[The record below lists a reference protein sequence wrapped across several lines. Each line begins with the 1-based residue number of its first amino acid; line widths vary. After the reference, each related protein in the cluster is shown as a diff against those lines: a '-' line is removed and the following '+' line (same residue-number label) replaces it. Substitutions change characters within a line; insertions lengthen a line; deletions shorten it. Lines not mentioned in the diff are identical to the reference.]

1 MPVPPRLAMR
11 PTRFKD
17 AAMSTPHPAR
27 RRGALRIVQR
37 GFTLI
42 ELMLVLTII
51 GILVSFSYPYFT
63 RFNARARG
71 AETQIVFNKLNTYF
85 VNLYENNG
93 TFATSDYAVGFQSPL
108 GQSAAWDSTIAGW
121 LQVPFAFDG
130 GLKMRYT
137 YTIVSAG
144 SMTITAVGS
153 IPGLG
158 NAILSSGGANPIT
171 GNYTLTETLT
181 GTTITT
187 LEVPSM

>member
-1 MPVPPRLAMR
+1 M
-11 PTRFKD
+11 
-17 AAMSTPHPAR
+17 
-27 RRGALRIVQR
+27 QR

-42 ELMLVLTII
+42 ELMLVVTII

-93 TFATSDYAVGFQSPL
+93 TFSTASYPASFQSNLDPDPSVVAL
-108 GQSAAWDSTIAGW
+108 GQSAAWDPTINGW
-121 LQVPFAFDG
+121 LQVPFSFDG

-137 YTIVSAG
+137 YSISSDG
-144 SMTITAVGS
+144 SSMTITAVGS

-158 NAILSSGGANPIT
+158 LSTLSSGGANPIV
-171 GNYTLTETLT
+171 GNYLLTETLT
-181 GTTITT
+181 GTTISTV
-187 LEVPSM
+187 EIPSM